1 VIISNINKMVNQF
14 NENNKLIKEQN
25 KNQKNEK
32 ETAELILKNKEIQN
46 DCFKI
51 EEKIGLAKQFANQI
65 NERLDNILNPT
76 TLEIKDKY
84 LKKNL
89 LIDECDENFDKVNA
103 AIK

>member
-1 VIISNINKMVNQF
+1 MIISNINKMVNQF

-51 EEKIGLAKQFANQI
+51 EEKISLAKQFANQI

>member
-1 VIISNINKMVNQF
+1 MVNQF

-51 EEKIGLAKQFANQI
+51 
-65 NERLDNILNPT
+65 
-76 TLEIKDKY
+76 
-84 LKKNL
+84 
-89 LIDECDENFDKVNA
+89 
-103 AIK
+103 